1 MTTYSRRTLLSAAA
15 LSGLITALPARA
27 WRTGKAE
34 KESKTDVLVI
44 GSGLSGIIS
53 AVSALESGASVL
65 LIDKAERGLRGG
77 NSRVCLG
84 SFLMPENDSEE
95 AHRAFVEDVAKKS
108 LGGGRTDL
116 YAVLGD
122 NIRTDIAWLESM
134 GAGFEKWMRSDPW
147 RLGVRI
153 ASPGQYRGMPKLLET
168 LHGVFEKKGGKALYR
183 TKAKA
188 LLLDDKGAVCGCRV
202 QTRAGLEDIFAK
214 AVILGTGG
222 YSANRSMLE
231 AAHPGGAGLLVRGNP
246 WITGDGIALAT
257 EIGAATRGMA
267 GVESL
272 HLPVV
277 YRGPKGNGS
286 PTRAMP
292 YGLGINLQGQRFVD
306 ESIGYASFG
315 KGVLQQPS
323 QTAALI
329 WSAAKQESEPRINMS
344 VELFKKAG
352 GGYFEAKNVEDL
364 AAQIGVSATA
374 LRKTIVDFNA
384 AVREDGSAPDA
395 VPPKRALA
403 EKIDPD
409 RPMRAFFP
417 LTPSITMVYG
427 GLVIDKSARVLEADG
442 TVIPNLYAAGET
454 VNLYFHDYHGGGIL
468 SQCVVFGRIAGR
480 EAAKRAKA

>member
-1 MTTYSRRTLLSAAA
+1 MTTFSRRTILSAAA
-15 LSGLITALPARA
+15 LGGLITALPARA
-27 WRTGKAE
+27 WRTGKAK
-34 KESKTDVLVI
+34 KETNTDVLVV
-44 GSGLSGIIS
+44 GSGLSGIVS
-53 AVSALESGASVL
+53 AVSALENGADVL
-65 LIDKAERGLRGG
+65 LIDKADRRLRGG

-84 SFLMPENDSEE
+84 SFLMPESDGEE
-95 AHRAFVEDVAKKS
+95 ARRAFVEDVAKKS

-122 NIRTDIAWLESM
+122 NIRTDIAWLEAM

-168 LHGVFEKKGGKALYR
+168 LHGIFEKNGGKARYR

-188 LLLDDKGAVCGCRV
+188 LLLDDRGAVCGCRV
-202 QTRAGLEDIFAK
+202 LTKEGLEDIFAK

-246 WITGDGIALAT
+246 WITGDGISLAT

-277 YRGPKGNGS
+277 YRGPNGNGS

-292 YGLGINLQGQRFVD
+292 YALGVNLEGRRFVD

-323 QTAALI
+323 QTAALV
-329 WSAAKQESEPRINMS
+329 WSAETQEREPRINMS

-352 GGYFEAKNVEDL
+352 GGYFEAKNVEEL
-364 AAQIGVSATA
+364 AAKLGISASA
-374 LRKTIVDFNA
+374 LRQTVVDFNA
-384 AVREDGSAPDA
+384 AVREDGSALDA

-403 EKIDPD
+403 AKIDPD

-427 GLVIDKSARVLEADG
+427 GLVIDKHARILEADG
-442 TVIPNLYAAGET
+442 TAIPNLYAAGET

-480 EAAKRAKA
+480 EAARRAKA

>member
-1 MTTYSRRTLLSAAA
+1 MTTFSRRTILSAAA
-15 LSGLITALPARA
+15 LGGLVTALPARA
-27 WRTGKAE
+27 WRTGKAK
-34 KESKTDVLVI
+34 KETNTDVLVV
-44 GSGLSGIIS
+44 GLSGIVS
-53 AVSALESGASVL
+53 AVSALENGADVL
-65 LIDKAERGLRGG
+65 LIDKADRRLRGG

-84 SFLMPENDSEE
+84 SFLMPESDGEE
-95 AHRAFVEDVAKKS
+95 ARRAFVEDVAKKS

-122 NIRTDIAWLESM
+122 NIRTDIAWLEAM

-168 LHGVFEKKGGKALYR
+168 LHGIFEKNGGKARYR

-188 LLLDDKGAVCGCRV
+188 LLLDDRGAVCGCRV
-202 QTRAGLEDIFAK
+202 LTKEGLEDIFAK

-277 YRGPKGNGS
+277 YRGPNGNGS

-292 YGLGINLQGQRFVD
+292 YGLGVNLEGRRFVD

-323 QTAALI
+323 QTAALV
-329 WSAAKQESEPRINMS
+329 WSAETQEREPRINMS

-352 GGYFEAKNVEDL
+352 GGYFEAKNVEEL
-364 AAQIGVSATA
+364 AAKLGISASA
-374 LRKTIVDFNA
+374 LRQTVVDFNA

-403 EKIDPD
+403 TKIDPD

-427 GLVIDKSARVLEADG
+427 GLVIDKHARILEADG
-442 TVIPNLYAAGET
+442 TAIPNLYAAGET

-480 EAAKRAKA
+480 NAADEKPWC

>member
-1 MTTYSRRTLLSAAA
+1 MTTFSRRTILSAAA
-15 LSGLITALPARA
+15 LGGLVTALPARA
-27 WRTGKAE
+27 WRTGKAK
-34 KESKTDVLVI
+34 KETNTDVLVV
-44 GSGLSGIIS
+44 GSGLSGIVS
-53 AVSALESGASVL
+53 AVSALENGADVL
-65 LIDKAERGLRGG
+65 LIDKADRRLRGG

-84 SFLMPENDSEE
+84 SFLMPESDGEE
-95 AHRAFVEDVAKKS
+95 ARRAFVEDVAKKS

-122 NIRTDIAWLESM
+122 NIRTDIAWLEAM

-168 LHGVFEKKGGKALYR
+168 LHEIYEKNGGKARYR

-188 LLLDDKGAVCGCRV
+188 LLLDDRGAVCGCRV
-202 QTRAGLEDIFAK
+202 LTKEGLEDIFAK

-277 YRGPKGNGS
+277 YRGPNGNGS

-292 YGLGINLQGQRFVD
+292 YGLGVNLEGRRFVD

-323 QTAALI
+323 QTAALV
-329 WSAAKQESEPRINMS
+329 WSAETQEREPRINMS

-352 GGYFEAKNVEDL
+352 GGYFEAKNVEEL
-364 AAQIGVSATA
+364 AAKLGISASA
-374 LRKTIVDFNA
+374 LRQTVVDFNA
-384 AVREDGSAPDA
+384 TVREDGSAPDA

-403 EKIDPD
+403 TKIDPD

-427 GLVIDKSARVLEADG
+427 GLVIDKHARILEADG
-442 TVIPNLYAAGET
+442 TAIPNLYAAGET

-480 EAAKRAKA
+480 EAARRAKA

>member
-1 MTTYSRRTLLSAAA
+1 MTNYSRRTLLSAAA
-15 LSGLITALPARA
+15 VGGLLTTLPAYA
-27 WRTGKAE
+27 WRTGKAK
-34 KESKTDVLVI
+34 KETKTDVLVI

-53 AVSALESGASVL
+53 AVSALDNGAEVL

-84 SFLMPENDSEE
+84 SFVMPENDSEE
-95 AHRAFVEDVAKKS
+95 ARRAFVEDVAKKS

-168 LHGVFEKKGGKALYR
+168 LHGVFEKKSGKALYR

-202 QTRAGLEDIFAK
+202 QTRSGLEDIFAK

-231 AAHPGGAGLLVRGNP
+231 AAHPGGAGLLIRGNP

-384 AVREDGSAPDA
+384 AVREGGSAPDA

>member
-1 MTTYSRRTLLSAAA
+1 
-15 LSGLITALPARA
+15 
-27 WRTGKAE
+27 
-34 KESKTDVLVI
+34 
-44 GSGLSGIIS
+44 
-53 AVSALESGASVL
+53 
-65 LIDKAERGLRGG
+65 
-77 NSRVCLG
+77 
-84 SFLMPENDSEE
+84 
-95 AHRAFVEDVAKKS
+95 
-108 LGGGRTDL
+108 
-116 YAVLGD
+116 
-122 NIRTDIAWLESM
+122 M

-168 LHGVFEKKGGKALYR
+168 MHGIFEKKGGKARYR

-202 QTRAGLEDIFAK
+202 QTREGLEDIFAK

-364 AAQIGVSATA
+364 AAQIGVSAAA

-384 AVREDGSAPDA
+384 AVRKDGSAPDA

>member
-1 MTTYSRRTLLSAAA
+1 MTTFSRRTILSAAA
-15 LSGLITALPARA
+15 LGGLVTALPARA
-27 WRTGKAE
+27 WRTGKA
-34 KESKTDVLVI
+34 KKKTNTDVLVV
-44 GSGLSGIIS
+44 GSGLSGIVS
-53 AVSALESGASVL
+53 AVSAQENGADVL
-65 LIDKAERGLRGG
+65 LIDKADRRLRGG

-84 SFLMPENDSEE
+84 SFLMPESDGEE
-95 AHRAFVEDVAKKS
+95 ARRAFVEDVAKKS

-122 NIRTDIAWLESM
+122 NIRTDIAWLEAM

-168 LHGVFEKKGGKALYR
+168 LHGIFEKNGGKARYR

-188 LLLDDKGAVCGCRV
+188 LLLDDRGAVCGCRV
-202 QTRAGLEDIFAK
+202 LTKEGLEDIFAK

-277 YRGPKGNGS
+277 YRGPNGNGS

-292 YGLGINLQGQRFVD
+292 YGLGVNLEGRRFVD

-323 QTAALI
+323 QTAALV
-329 WSAAKQESEPRINMS
+329 WSAETQEREPRINMS

-352 GGYFEAKNVEDL
+352 GGYFEAKNVEEL
-364 AAQIGVSATA
+364 AAKLGISASA
-374 LRKTIVDFNA
+374 LRQTVVDFNA

-395 VPPKRALA
+395 VPPKHALA
-403 EKIDPD
+403 TKIDPD

-427 GLVIDKSARVLEADG
+427 GLVIDKHARILEVDG
-442 TVIPNLYAAGET
+442 TAIPNLYAAGET

-480 EAAKRAKA
+480 EAARRAKA